1 MELKRYTNSELI
13 ELLTKI
19 FYDYLSNDEEGIPNV
34 SKVLKR
40 YEDKIKLYENRIK
53 MYNEALSSST
63 LDQKATESL
72 SEQLQYLNE
81 TLPHLKNSNMK
92 YQKELYA
99 KTGTPN
105 FCRSVLRVPLNK
117 IINSYYDDLILEVLF
132 YDDVCTPI
140 GKISEYNQL
149 NSKESRKQ
157 FLKDNTEITHMS
169 LVFAPNGKTRALIA
183 VKGKLNFKEARIKDC
198 GIDLLS
204 TKFSDFSN
212 LRLADI
218 NEIGNNDLKQFLQEK
233 IDLDKEN
240 MKKLSSQIIRG
251 DLYEIF
257 KAPKTENEE
266 NDFYIRYICRSTG
279 RVYYNRLN
287 LRNLEISKYFNK
299 NDFDSYARAWWNLNT
314 LGGNPDGDPVIR
326 C

>member
-1 MELKRYTNSELI
+1 MELKRYSNPELI
-13 ELLTKI
+13 ELATKI
-19 FYDYLSNDEEGIPNV
+19 FYDYLSSDEEGIPNV

-40 YEDKIKLYENRIK
+40 YEDKIKLYENRIT
-53 MYNEALSSST
+53 MYKKALESGNLDST
-63 LDQKATESL
+63 AVCSL
-72 SEQLQYLNE
+72 QEQLQYLYE
-81 TLPHLKNSNMK
+81 CLPHLTRANMK

-99 KTGTPN
+99 KTKTPN
-105 FCRSVLRVPLNK
+105 YCRSVLRVPLNK

-132 YDDVCTPI
+132 YDDVCTPS

-149 NSKESRKQ
+149 TSKEARKQ
-157 FLKDNTEITHMS
+157 FLMNDTEITHMS
-169 LVFAPNGKTRALIA
+169 LVFAPNGKTRALLAI
-183 VKGKLNFKEARIKDC
+183 KGKLNFKETRIKDC
-198 GIDLLS
+198 GIDLLPS
-204 TKFSDFSN
+204 KFSDFKN

-218 NEIGNNDLKQFLQEK
+218 NTLDNNDLKQFLQEK

-240 MKKLSSQIIRG
+240 MEKLSSQIIRG

-257 KAPKTENEE
+257 KNE

-287 LRNLEISKYFNK
+287 LTNLEISKYFNR
-299 NDFDSYARAWWNLNT
+299 NVFDSYARAWWNLNT

>member
-1 MELKRYTNSELI
+1 MKLKRYSNSELT
-13 ELLTKI
+13 ELLTEI
-19 FYDYLSNDEEGIPNV
+19 FYNYLSSDEEGSPNV

-40 YEDKIKLYENRIK
+40 YTDKINLYENRIK
-53 MYNEALSSST
+53 MYNEALKSGN
-63 LDQKATESL
+63 LDITAMKSL
-72 SEQLQYLNE
+72 EEQLQYLYE
-81 TLPHLKNSNMK
+81 CLPHLKNSNMK
-92 YQKELYA
+92 YQKKLYA
-99 KTGTPN
+99 KTHTPN

-117 IINSYYDDLILEVLF
+117 MINSYYDDLILEVLF
-132 YDDVCTPI
+132 YDDVCTPA

-149 NSKESRKQ
+149 TSKEARKQ
-157 FLKDNTEITHMS
+157 FLTANTEITHMA
-169 LVFAPNGKTRALIA
+169 LVFAPNGKTRALMA
-183 VKGKLNFKEARIKDC
+183 VEGELNFKETRIKDC
-198 GIDLLS
+198 GIDLLPS
-204 TKFSDFSN
+204 KFSDFSN

-218 NEIGNNDLKQFLQEK
+218 NELDNNDLKQFLQEK

-257 KAPKTENEE
+257 ENE

-279 RVYYNRLN
+279 RIYYNRLN
-287 LRNLEISKYFNK
+287 LTNLKISEYFNE
-299 NDFDSYARAWWNLNT
+299 NDYDSYARAWWNLNT